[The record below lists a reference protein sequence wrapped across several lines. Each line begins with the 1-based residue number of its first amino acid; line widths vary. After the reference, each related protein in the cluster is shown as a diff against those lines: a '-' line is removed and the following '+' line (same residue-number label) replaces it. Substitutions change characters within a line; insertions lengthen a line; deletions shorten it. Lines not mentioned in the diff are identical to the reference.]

1 MDGSEL
7 DDLSSGLLLTTQL
20 KVLATL
26 DSLLDA
32 VLALN

>member
-7 DDLSSGLLLTTQL
+7 DDLSSGLLLTAQL